1 MRRRWLVVGI
11 FALGIGLG
19 WALARRRPFSARLAW
34 FLTLPGPR
42 AIARPEE
49 LVALLDLQ
57 PGMYLLDAG
66 AGPGRLTIPLAEVV
80 GPTGSVTAVDV
91 QPRMLEYIRQRAA
104 ERGLTN
110 VRLLLAEL
118 GRGTLAA
125 LGPETY
131 VRALLVHV
139 LGETDD
145 PAATLRELAAVLRPG
160 GRLAV
165 IEHIGDPHYV
175 RYARVRELGEAAGL
189 RLLQERRFLFGHT
202 TVWEKPHDGATKG
215 AA

>member
-1 MRRRWLVVGI
+1 MH
-11 FALGIGLG
+11 
-19 WALARRRPFSARLAW
+19 
-34 FLTLPGPR
+34 
-42 AIARPEE
+42 
-49 LVALLDLQ
+49 
-57 PGMYLLDAG
+57 LLDAG

-91 QPRMLEYIRQRAA
+91 QPRMLEYVRQRAD

-125 LGPETY
+125 LEPETY
-131 VRALLVHV
+131 DRALLVHV

-145 PAATLRELAAVLRPG
+145 PAATFRELAAVLRPG

-165 IEHIGDPHYV
+165 VEHVGDPHYV

-189 RLLQERRFLFGHT
+189 RLLEERRFLLGHT
-202 TVWEKPHDGATKG
+202 MVWEKPHDGATKG